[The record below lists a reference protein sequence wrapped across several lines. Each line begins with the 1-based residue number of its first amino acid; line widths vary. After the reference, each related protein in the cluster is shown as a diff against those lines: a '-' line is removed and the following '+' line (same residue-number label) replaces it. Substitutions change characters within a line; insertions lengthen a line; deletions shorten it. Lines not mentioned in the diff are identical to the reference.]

1 MRRYFAPKWFCA
13 SVIFATRGGSGSELT
28 SCVTSPL
35 GIWPR
40 RIQYRSTIEI
50 TQATWDD
57 AIMLKAIR
65 QYLKQIGQRGGSVTS
80 PEKAR
85 AARRNGKLGGRPRKV
100 KR

>member
-1 MRRYFAPKWFCA
+1 MR
-13 SVIFATRGGSGSELT
+13 
-28 SCVTSPL
+28 
-35 GIWPR
+35 
-40 RIQYRSTIEI
+40 
-50 TQATWDD
+50 
-57 AIMLKAIR
+57 KAIR